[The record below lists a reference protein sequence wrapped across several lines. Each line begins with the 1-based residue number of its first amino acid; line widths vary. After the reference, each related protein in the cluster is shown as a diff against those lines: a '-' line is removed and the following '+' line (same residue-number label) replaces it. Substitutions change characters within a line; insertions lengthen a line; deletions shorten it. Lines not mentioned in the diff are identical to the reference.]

1 MANVNVK
8 FIHPTHGSEMV
19 VLLEDNITGQEV
31 ITELIDAEFIDHAP
45 EGYKLAIKGGNE
57 INLAQ
62 SLGSAGVK
70 EPDANNVRIIPATDA
85 GN

>member
-31 ITELIDAEFIDHAP
+31 ITELI
-45 EGYKLAIKGGNE
+45 
-57 INLAQ
+57 
-62 SLGSAGVK
+62 
-70 EPDANNVRIIPATDA
+70 
-85 GN
+85 